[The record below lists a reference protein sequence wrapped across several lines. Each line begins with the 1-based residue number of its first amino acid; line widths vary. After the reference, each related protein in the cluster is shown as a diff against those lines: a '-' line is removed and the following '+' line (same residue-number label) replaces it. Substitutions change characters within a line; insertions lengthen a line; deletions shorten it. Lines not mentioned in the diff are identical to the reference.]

1 MIGRSN
7 AGGGA
12 NNLNFRVIGSSTE
25 PANPKDND
33 IWVQTNATITEWQLR
48 GESGLSWLEPEGNVI
63 IQTDSTPSD
72 PVFFNCLKK
81 NRIYQT
87 LKRCSQVI
95 DGAWKTLNAYIYQEG
110 HWIQFSKTF
119 SATIAVTYPSGST
132 CTCSDGS
139 TTLTATGTSGSYTFI
154 VPNAGT
160 WTVTS
165 SNGSQSVSKSV
176 SITASGDAK
185 SVTLKYFSATI
196 AVTYPPGST
205 CTCSDGSTTLT
216 AANTSGSYTFTVLN
230 TGTWTITCTDG
241 SSTATTSVSITA
253 DGQSS
258 TVSLAYVGLPTFA
271 YTGSYQ
277 NIDDGNNNW
286 RIKFLTS
293 GTLTF
298 SKLQGAGSGIDIFCV
313 GGGGGGG
320 ASGGCG
326 GRTTTVRAKT
336 VTAGTS
342 YIVTVGAGGAEGAP
356 GGNSSFGSLASAA
369 GGGGPGGAGGSGGG
383 GSGLYLSSSNKAN
396 GGNGGS
402 DGANGVN
409 GYGTDG
415 FRNGTGQ
422 GTTTREFGES
432 YGTLYAGGGGGAGD
446 YDCALGS
453 GGAGGGGAGGSIWD
467 NGPKAGGAGATN
479 LGGGGGGGSTGGA
492 GGSGIVI
499 IRNKR

>member
-119 SATIAVTYPSGST
+119 AATIAVTYPSGST
-132 CTCSDGS
+132 CTCS
-139 TTLTATGTSGSYTFI
+139 
-154 VPNAGT
+154 N
-160 WTVTS
+160 
-165 SNGSQSVSKSV
+165 
-176 SITASGDAK
+176 
-185 SVTLKYFSATI
+185 
-196 AVTYPPGST
+196 
-205 CTCSDGSTTLT
+205 GSTTLT
-216 AANTSGSYTFTVLN
+216 AAGTSGSYTFTVPN
-230 TGTWTITCTDG
+230 SGTWTVTCTDG
-241 SSTATTSVSITA
+241 TSTATANVSITA

-258 TVSLAYVGLPTFA
+258 SIALAYVGLPTFA
-271 YTGSYQ
+271 YTGSYTTA
-277 NIDDGNNNW
+277 DDGNNNW

-326 GRTTTVRAKT
+326 GRTTTVRAVT

-342 YIVTVGAGGAEGAP
+342 YQVIVGAGGAEGAP

-369 GGGGPGGAGGSGGG
+369 GGGGPEGVGGSGGG
-383 GSGLYLSSSNKAN
+383 GSGLYFSSSNKAN

-402 DGANGVN
+402 DGSNGVN
-409 GYGTDG
+409 GYGTNG

-453 GGAGGGGAGGSIWD
+453 GGAGGGGAGGSLWD
-467 NGPKAGGAGATN
+467 KGPKAGGAGATN
-479 LGGGGGGGSTGGA
+479 FGGGGGGGSPGGA

>member
-48 GESGLSWLEPEGNVI
+48 GESDLSWLEPEGNVI
-63 IQTDSTPSD
+63 IQTDSTPSN
-72 PVFFNCLKK
+72 PAFFNCLKK

-110 HWIQFSKTF
+110 HWIQFSRTF
-119 SATIAVTYPSGST
+119 AATITVTYPSGST
-132 CTCSDGS
+132 CTCSDGT
-139 TTLTATGTSGSYTFI
+139 TTLTAADTSGSYTFT

-160 WTVTS
+160 WTVTCTDG
-165 SNGSQSVSKSV
+165 SNTATESV
-176 SITASGDAK
+176 SITK
-185 SVTLKYFSATI
+185 
-196 AVTYPPGST
+196 
-205 CTCSDGSTTLT
+205 
-216 AANTSGSYTFTVLN
+216 
-230 TGTWTITCTDG
+230 
-241 SSTATTSVSITA
+241 
-253 DGQSS
+253 DGQSN
-258 TVSLAYVGLPTFA
+258 TVSLAYVGLPTFK

-277 NIDDGNNNW
+277 TIDDGSNNW
-286 RIKFLTS
+286 RIKFKTS

-298 SKLQGAGSGIDIFCV
+298 SKLQGAGNGIDIFCV

-320 ASGGCG
+320 SSGGCG
-326 GRTTTVRAKT
+326 GKTTTAKAKT

-342 YIVTVGAGGAEGAP
+342 YTVTVGAGGAAGST
-356 GGNSSFGSLASAA
+356 GGKSSFGSLASAA

-383 GSGLYLSSSNKAN
+383 GSGLYISSSNKRDA
-396 GGNGGS
+396 GNGGS
-402 DGANGVN
+402 NGSN
-409 GYGTDG
+409 GGTGYGTSG
-415 FRNGTGQ
+415 FKNGTGQ

-432 YGTLYAGGGGGAGD
+432 SGTLYAGGGGGAGD
-446 YDCALGS
+446 YECKSGS
-453 GGAGGGGAGGSIWD
+453 GGAGGGGAGGSIHD
-467 NGPKAGGAGATN
+467 NNPKAGGAGKTN
-479 LGGGGGGGSTGGA
+479 LGGGGGGGSTGGK

>member
-48 GESGLSWLEPEGNVI
+48 GESDLSWLEPEGNII

-95 DGAWKTLNAYIYQEG
+95 DGAWKTLNAYVYQAG
-110 HWIQFSKTF
+110 HWIQFSRTF
-119 SATIAVTYPSGST
+119 AATIAVTYPSGST

-139 TTLTATGTSGSYTFI
+139 TTLAAT
-154 VPNAGT
+154 
-160 WTVTS
+160 
-165 SNGSQSVSKSV
+165 
-176 SITASGDAK
+176 D
-185 SVTLKYFSATI
+185 
-196 AVTYPPGST
+196 
-205 CTCSDGSTTLT
+205 
-216 AANTSGSYTFTVLN
+216 TSGSYTFTVPN
-230 TGTWTITCTDG
+230 AGTWTITCTDG
-241 SSTATTSVSITA
+241 SNTATESVNITE
-253 DGQSS
+253 DGQSK
-258 TVSLAYVGLPTFA
+258 TTSLAYVGLPTFA

-277 NIDDGNNNW
+277 TIDDGNNNW
-286 RIKFLTS
+286 RIKFKTS

-313 GGGGGGG
+313 GGGGGGNT
-320 ASGGCG
+320 SGGCG
-326 GRTTTVRAKT
+326 GRTTTVKAKT

-342 YIVTVGAGGAEGAP
+342 YTVTVGAGGAAGSA
-356 GGNSSFGSLASAA
+356 GGKSSFGSLASAA
-369 GGGGPGGAGGSGGG
+369 GGGGPGGKGGSGGG
-383 GSGLYLSSSNKAN
+383 GSGLYISSSNKRDA
-396 GGNGGS
+396 GNGGS
-402 DGANGVN
+402 NGSDGGV
-409 GYGTDG
+409 GYGTSG
-415 FRNGTGQ
+415 FKNGTGQ

-432 YGTLYAGGGGGAGD
+432 SGTLYAGGGGGAGD
-446 YDCALGS
+446 YECKSGS
-453 GGAGGGGAGGSIWD
+453 GGAGGGGAGGSIHD
-467 NGPKAGGAGATN
+467 NNPKAGGAGKTN
-479 LGGGGGGGSTGGA
+479 LGGGGGGGSTGGK